1 MEIQRFQDSDI
12 CYKQTDP
19 QTLKTVA
26 FVQPNCLIPDEKVS
40 IDEMVAAAH
49 ELSRELVDFKYNKL
63 KGIGCSQIDTSICVN
78 YYGTM
83 FTVTQDM
90 SLEAAKE
97 AYNKVLR
104 DAQRKKIG
112 LKLV

>member
-1 MEIQRFQDSDI
+1 MEIKRFQDSDI

-19 QTLKTVA
+19 QTLKTVVY
-26 FVQPNCLIPDEKVS
+26 VQPKALIPAERVS
-40 IDEMVAAAH
+40 IEEMVAAAH

-63 KGIGCSQIDTSICVN
+63 QGIGCRQIDTSICVN

-83 FTVTQDM
+83 FTLTQDM
-90 SLEAAKE
+90 SLEAGIE
-97 AYNKVLR
+97 AYNKVVR
-104 DAQRKKIG
+104 DARRQKLG